1 MLNSKFSVS
10 KWLFDRRAAVFAAVL
25 LLAVLCLPM
34 AALAKTD
41 SVAWNTG
48 IEKLIDALSGKTA
61 LLISMVGLFFAGGM
75 LIFGGQLGG
84 FGRSVMMVVL
94 VGSMLGA
101 LTSVVKLFV
110 SSEGMLLL

>member
-1 MLNSKFSVS
+1 MLNGNSVS
-10 KWLFDRRAAVFAAVL
+10 KWLFGHRAAVFSVVFVMAL
-25 LLAVLCLPM
+25 LCVPM

-41 SVAWNTG
+41 NVAWNTG

-61 LLISMVGLFFAGGM
+61 LLVSMVGLFFAGGF
-75 LIFGGQLGG
+75 LIFGGQLGT

-101 LTSVVKLFV
+101 LASVVKMFV
-110 SSEGMLLL
+110 STEGFLLL

>member
-1 MLNSKFSVS
+1 MTNHSISKR
-10 KWLFDRRAAVFAAVL
+10 LFDHRTAIFTTVF
-25 LLAVLCLPM
+25 LLALLCVPM
-34 AALAKTD
+34 TALAKED
-41 SVAWNTG
+41 SVAWNTAM
-48 IEKLIDALSGKTA
+48 EKLIEALSGKTA

-101 LTSVVKLFV
+101 LTSITKLFV
-110 SSEGMLLL
+110 KTEGCLLF

>member
-1 MLNSKFSVS
+1 MNSISIS
-10 KWLFDRRAAVFAAVL
+10 KRLFDHRAAVFASVF
-25 LLAVLCLPM
+25 LLAMLCVPV

-41 SVAWNTG
+41 NVAWNTG
-48 IEKLIDALSGKTA
+48 MEKLIDALSGKTA

-75 LIFGGQLGG
+75 LIFGGQLSS

-101 LTSVVKLFV
+101 LASVVKMFI
-110 SSEGMLLL
+110 STEGCLLL

>member
-1 MLNSKFSVS
+1 MLKFSFS
-10 KWLFDRRAAVFAAVL
+10 KWLFEHRVTVL
-25 LLAVLCLPM
+25 SVLAVMMLLCIPM
-34 AALAKTD
+34 AAFAKTD

-48 IEKLIDALSGKTA
+48 VEKLIDALSGKTA